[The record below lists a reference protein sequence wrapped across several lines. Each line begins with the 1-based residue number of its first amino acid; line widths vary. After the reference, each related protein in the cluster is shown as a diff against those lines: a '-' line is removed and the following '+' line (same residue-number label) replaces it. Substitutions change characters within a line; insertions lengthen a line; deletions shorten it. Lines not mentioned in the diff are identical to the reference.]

1 MDYYSLQAHDNISYR
16 NSLWYDKKYSRYL
29 CVSPRETQF
38 SLKKK
43 TQEMLFLK
51 KNNGKNNL
59 VIITEN
65 PTSKIKKF
73 H

>member
-38 SLKKK
+38 SLK
-43 TQEMLFLK
+43 QNSGDVVSE

>member
-43 TQEMLFLK
+43 
-51 KNNGKNNL
+51 NSGDIVSGKNNL

>member
-38 SLKKK
+38 SLKK

-51 KNNGKNNL
+51 KIMEK
-59 VIITEN
+59 IIW
-65 PTSKIKKF
+65 
-73 H
+73 

>member
-38 SLKKK
+38 SLKK
-43 TQEMLFLK
+43 
-51 KNNGKNNL
+51 NSGDIVSGKNNL